1 VDSPLLDDSRR
12 DWLSFDHDG
21 DTYLFDVSFLTSNWT
36 CIFGAGCKGV
46 HEEDTTELSH
56 GCCSFGAHFA
66 DAADRRRGKDAAK
79 RLTAAQWQ
87 HRDTTRSAGSP
98 FEKND
103 EGDWTTRVVDGACVF
118 LNRTDFERG
127 AGCALHVGAVEAD
140 ERPMDWKPEVCWQVP
155 VRYHYSIDE
164 TGHTT
169 YTLREWKRRDWGEG
183 GAEFHWWCT
192 EDAEAF
198 VAHERVVDTLAD
210 ELRGLIG
217 DDVYDLLVTHL
228 DERTTGTVFLPHT
241 AVRRPR

>member
-1 VDSPLLDDSRR
+1 MDSPLLDDTRR

-21 DTYLFDVSFLTSNWT
+21 DTYLFDISFLTSNWT
-36 CIFGAGCKGV
+36 CIFGEGCKGV

-66 DAADRRRGKDAAK
+66 DGPDRRRVREAAR
-79 RLTAAQWQ
+79 RLTADQWQ
-87 HRDTTRSAGSP
+87 HRDEARTAGGP
-98 FEKND
+98 LVKNED
-103 EGDWTTRVVDGACVF
+103 GDWTTRVVDGACIF
-118 LNRTDFERG
+118 LNRTDFHLG
-127 AGCALHVGAVEAD
+127 AGCALHVGALAED

-155 VRYHYSIDE
+155 VRYHYSVDE

-169 YTLREWKRRDWGEG
+169 YTLREWKRRDWGDG

-192 EDAEAF
+192 EDPEAF

-210 ELRGLIG
+210 ELRGLVG
-217 DDVYDLLVTHL
+217 DEVYGLLLAHL
-228 DERTTGTVFLPHT
+228 DERTTGTVFLPHP